1 MIKDR
6 LWFNLQK
13 ADLDLMIVQR
23 KILFFCKYRMIIETD
38 KMIKIET
45 NQIAIIIITI
55 IPIKIIK
62 EMIVY
67 KISN

>member
-1 MIKDR
+1 
-6 LWFNLQK
+6 
-13 ADLDLMIVQR
+13 
-23 KILFFCKYRMIIETD
+23 MIIETN

>member
-1 MIKDR
+1 
-6 LWFNLQK
+6 
-13 ADLDLMIVQR
+13 
-23 KILFFCKYRMIIETD
+23 MIIETD